1 MNAVVPD
8 LQFLAQ
14 TGKSFLTE
22 YREGL
27 FFSALAL
34 FALSGLF
41 VGMFDVIKRVFVV
54 GFALFLI
61 FPTTDIHFFVDLKYI
76 GVTRGLYITLSDL
89 FLLSLFIGTLV
100 GASRHRLRFFPRGVP
115 VYILFMLFCA
125 LSLVNARDYAPGE
138 FVNPGYAYGL
148 FELFN
153 IFKGLILMWVMINF
167 IRSESEIKFL
177 LYTFIGLVLVET
189 LYVVYAHFV
198 LHQWGRAAGSLGHS
212 NGLAMYAGMFVPLA
226 LVMAMTYRGKGLVTL
241 MMVLALLG
249 GFTMIV
255 KSGAR
260 AGIGAT
266 LVTSSIAGFLVLRN
280 ARRLNWSRLAG
291 IALVFLIG
299 ASFVVTRYWDRLM
312 LRFGQVAEE
321 AQVSTES
328 RVRLL
333 EAGWDIAQKNMV
345 TGVGLN
351 NFPIEIYMDP
361 KYFASRAEEH
371 NLYLL
376 TLAETGVLGLG
387 AMLLLFFRLFYIGW
401 RKVYK
406 QNYSI
411 SLKIVSIGVMCGMLH
426 ILMQS
431 YFEFLFRAIF
441 VSYFFWMLGAILI
454 ASSYLVDNKV
464 ATVRLLRRRALLSQL
479 QNEKKRQACAEAG
492 TLSE

>member
-1 MNAVVPD
+1 MNAFGLD

-14 TGKSFLTE
+14 TGKSFLTQ
-22 YREGL
+22 YKEGL

-34 FALSGLF
+34 FAISGLF
-41 VGMFDVIKRVFVV
+41 AGMSDVIKKIFVV

-61 FPTTDIHFFVDLKYI
+61 FPTTDIHFFVDLKYV
-76 GVTRGLYITLSDL
+76 GVTRGLYVTLSDM
-89 FLLSLFIGTLV
+89 FLLSLLVGTLV
-100 GASRHRLRFFPRGVP
+100 GASRHRLRFFPRSIP
-115 VYILFMLFCA
+115 TYILFMLFCA

-138 FVNPGYAYGL
+138 FANPGYAYGL

-167 IRSESEIKFL
+167 IRSEKEIKFL
-177 LYTFIGLVLVET
+177 LYLFVGLVLVET
-189 LYVVYAHFV
+189 FYVAYDHFV
-198 LHQWGRAAGSLGHS
+198 LHKWGRAAGSLGHA
-212 NGLAMYAGMFVPLA
+212 NGLAMYAGMFVPLL

-241 MMVLALLG
+241 TMVLALLG
-249 GFTMIV
+249 GFTMVI

-260 AGIGAT
+260 AGIGAMC
-266 LVTSSIAGFLVLRN
+266 VTSAIAVFLVLRN

-291 IALVFLIG
+291 ISLVFLIG
-299 ASFVVTRYWDRLM
+299 ASFVVTRYWDRLIP
-312 LRFGQVAEE
+312 RFEQTVKE
-321 AQVSTES
+321 AQASTVS

-361 KYFASRAEEH
+361 KYIGRRAEEH

-376 TLAETGVLGLG
+376 MLAETGVLGL
-387 AMLLLFFRLFYIGW
+387 AALLLLFFRFFHVGW

-411 SLKIVSIGVMCGMLH
+411 SLKIVSIGLMCGMLH
-426 ILMQS
+426 ILLQS
-431 YFEFLFRAIF
+431 YFEFLFRTVF
-441 VSYFFWMLGAILI
+441 VSYFFWTMGAILV
-454 ASSYLVDNKV
+454 ASSYLIEDKV
-464 ATVRLLRRRALLSQL
+464 AMVRLLRRQALLSQL
-479 QNEKKRQACAEAG
+479 QNKKNGKPVPKSAPE
-492 TLSE
+492 